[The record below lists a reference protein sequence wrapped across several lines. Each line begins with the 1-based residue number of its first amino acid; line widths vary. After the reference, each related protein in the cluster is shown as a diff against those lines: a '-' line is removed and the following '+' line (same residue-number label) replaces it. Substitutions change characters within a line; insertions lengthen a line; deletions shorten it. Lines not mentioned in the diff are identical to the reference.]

1 MLTPRIVFGY
11 HGCDES
17 TLRMV
22 LDGGTLRPSQNAYD
36 WLGHGVYFWESSSAR
51 ALRWAAEV
59 KLRPKGTIQRPAV
72 LGAIIDLGHC
82 LDLIDPDRA
91 QLVQDA
97 YVEYLRQC
105 KEFGV
110 PPAKNKGPESKARFL
125 DCAVM
130 NLLHKLS
137 SEEGMPPFDT
147 VRGFFVEGQPL
158 YPTAGLRSLDHVQIC
173 VRSPEC
179 IAGFFRPNA
188 MR

>member
-36 WLGHGVYFWESSSAR
+36 WLGHGVYFWEGSPTR
-51 ALRWAAEV
+51 ALRWAAEM
-59 KLRPKGTIQRPAV
+59 KLRPGATINQPAV
-72 LGAIIDLGHC
+72 LGAIIDLGNC
-82 LDLIDPDRA
+82 LDLIDPERTR
-91 QLVQDA
+91 LVQQA
-97 YVEYLRQC
+97 YNDYLKQC
-105 KEFGV
+105 QETGD
-110 PPAKNKGPESKARFL
+110 PPARNKGPESKARFL
-125 DCAVM
+125 DCTVM
-130 NLLHKLS
+130 NLLHKLR
-137 SEEGMPPFDT
+137 SELGVPPFDT
-147 VRGFFVEGQPL
+147 VRGFFVEGRPL

-188 MR
+188 TR

>member
-22 LDGGTLRPSQNAYD
+22 LEGGTLRPSQNAYD
-36 WLGHGVYFWESSSAR
+36 WLGHGVYFWESSPTR
-51 ALRWAAEV
+51 ALRWAEET
-59 KLRPKGTIQRPAV
+59 KLRPGATITHPAV

-91 QLVQDA
+91 HLVQNA

-105 KEFGV
+105 EEFGV
-110 PPAKNKGPESKARFL
+110 PPARNKGPESKARFL

-130 NLLHKLS
+130 NLLHELG

-173 VRSPEC
+173 VRRPEC

-188 MR
+188 TR